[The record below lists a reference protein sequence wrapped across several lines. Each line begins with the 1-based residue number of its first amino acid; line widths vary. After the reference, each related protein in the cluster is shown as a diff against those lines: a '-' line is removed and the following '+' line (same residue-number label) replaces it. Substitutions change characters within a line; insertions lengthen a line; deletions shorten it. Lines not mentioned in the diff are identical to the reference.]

1 VRAALGRAWFVPA
14 PPARVAVVRI
24 LVGGYVLWYVGRRRR
39 MLRRIAGGD
48 PGLFRP
54 VGVVSPLKSPLS
66 PAAFRLTL
74 DATQASG
81 VAFLLGWRHAYSGPL
96 FAGLL
101 TFLLTYRNSWSML
114 YHNDNALVLHVLVLG
129 VAPSADA
136 LSLDARRRGG
146 RVPAAGGRYGWP
158 LKAMNAV
165 TVLTY
170 FLAAVAKV
178 RGPLGWG
185 WASGEALRR
194 QIAVDGVRKELLGD
208 GAAPL
213 AYRLYR
219 RVGLFRMLAAGSLAI
234 EGFAPL
240 ALADRRVGRAWA
252 VGALSMHWGIYLLM
266 RIKFRYQQSG
276 LMFAPFFPVERAPAV
291 LARLVR

>member
-1 VRAALGRAWFVPA
+1 
-14 PPARVAVVRI
+14 
-24 LVGGYVLWYVGRRRR
+24 
-39 MLRRIAGGD
+39 MLRRVASSD
-48 PGLFRP
+48 AELFRP
-54 VGVVSPLKSPLS
+54 VGVVSPLKRPIS

-81 VAFLLGWRHAYSGPL
+81 VAFLFGWRHAYSGPV

-101 TFLLTYRNSWSML
+101 TWLLTYRNSWSML

-146 RVPAAGGRYGWP
+146 RVPAADGRYGWP
-158 LKAMNAV
+158 LKAMNGV
-165 TVLTY
+165 TALTY

-178 RGPLGWG
+178 KGPLGWG

-213 AYRLYR
+213 AYRLYGQ
-219 RVGLFRMLAAGSLAI
+219 VGLFRMLAAGSLAV
-234 EGFAPL
+234 EGLAPL

-252 VGALSMHWGIYLLM
+252 VGALGMHWGIYLLM

-276 LMFAPFFPVERAPAV
+276 LVFAPFFAVERAPAA
-291 LARLVR
+291 LAQLIRR